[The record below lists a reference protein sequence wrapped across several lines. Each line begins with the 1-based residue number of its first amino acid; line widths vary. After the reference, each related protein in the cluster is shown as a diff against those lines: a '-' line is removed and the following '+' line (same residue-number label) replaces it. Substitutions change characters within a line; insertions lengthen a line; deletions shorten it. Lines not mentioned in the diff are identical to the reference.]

1 MATFN
6 PILQRPHSA
15 MIYQTQDPMFAKF
28 PRRAIVS
35 SVLQT
40 LELKQIR
47 NDKDNLGWQGGENVR
62 SEQVSAELQNV
73 KLETKVNLKKN
84 I

>member
-15 MIYQTQDPMFAKF
+15 TIYQTQDPMFAKF

-47 NDKDNLGWQGGENVR
+47 NDKENLGWQGGENVR

>member
-1 MATFN
+1 
-6 PILQRPHSA
+6 
-15 MIYQTQDPMFAKF
+15 MFAKF

-47 NDKDNLGWQGGENVR
+47 NDKENLGWQGGENVR